1 VLLVDSLDRL
11 VDAVSVGRHTLRTAL
26 TAIWLGIGLSI
37 ALMVVAT
44 TGAIPAVT
52 GALVQELVDLATI
65 LYALRAL
72 GGPPSGLPAAD
83 GAPRLR

>member
-1 VLLVDSLDRL
+1 
-11 VDAVSVGRHTLRTAL
+11 
-26 TAIWLGIGLSI
+26 
-37 ALMVVAT
+37 MVVAM

-72 GGPPSGLPAAD
+72 GGPPTGRWAGAARTD
-83 GAPRLR
+83 RRQTAL